1 MRLGLFWFV
10 FVEGWMNSKEDEA
23 VSGSQLR
30 SRTGKMII
38 KAKRE
43 RKTLLRCFHERRLFP
58 IHSDARTR
66 LWNHNGSRE
75 SCGRRWLGGKI
86 ISLLNVHLNAFFF
99 LPSSGGD
106 QVCGSRPD
114 GPSRFVSSKT
124 RGLFF
129 PLYPSRKR
137 QSLSRF
143 LIAAPCNCRHVSMAS
158 TKGKI
163 PLFWFRNPA
172 IKLARRCFD
181 SLFVFFLSTCHFSL

>member
-58 IHSDARTR
+58 IHLDARTR

-124 RGLFF
+124 RGFFF
-129 PLYPSRKR
+129 PFIPPEKDNLSLVSWLLLPATAVTFRWRRRKEKSRC
-137 QSLSRF
+137 SGSE
-143 LIAAPCNCRHVSMAS
+143 
-158 TKGKI
+158 I
-163 PLFWFRNPA
+163 PR
-172 IKLARRCFD
+172 
-181 SLFVFFLSTCHFSL
+181 